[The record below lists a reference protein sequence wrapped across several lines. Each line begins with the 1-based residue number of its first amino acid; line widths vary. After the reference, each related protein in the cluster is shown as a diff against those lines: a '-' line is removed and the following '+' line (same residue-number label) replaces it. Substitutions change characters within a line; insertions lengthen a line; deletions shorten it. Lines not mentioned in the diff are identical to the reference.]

1 MLDTLVTRWF
11 LYWLF
16 HSFWQ
21 YSDDREIEIDN
32 EIIDKEETDYR
43 ERGKNRRKHLQAL
56 FPSEPDNRSSGITV
70 VQPSFVM
77 DQPNKKQTWLYDT
90 PGVINEKQV
99 WWTVLF
105 SSAMQ
110 DWALAVPW
118 VAPGNL
124 PYFCV
129 LMTTVRN
136 LSFFI
141 KKSHTGR
148 TGFHRLKVL
157 GLLQYFSESTALRPT
172 SLLSFR
178 LDDFFPSQNCFDLN
192 EQLLCRPFLT
202 AFWSTWYIT
211 CILVQKSCQCPW
223 SSRRN
228 LSLYKRKMATDNIW
242 P

>member
-21 YSDDREIEIDN
+21 YSGDREIEIDN

-43 ERGKNRRKHLQAL
+43 ERGKNRGKHLQAL
-56 FPSEPDNRSSGITV
+56 VPSEPDNRSSGITV

-129 LMTTVRN
+129 LLTTVRN

-141 KKSHTGR
+141 KNHILGTLDFTGSKSLACFNIFLR
-148 TGFHRLKVL
+148 AQPWDLPVCWVL
-157 GLLQYFSESTALRPT
+157 DWMIFFLVKIALIWMNSYCVDLFWLLFGVRDTLHVY
-172 SLLSFR
+172 
-178 LDDFFPSQNCFDLN
+178 
-192 EQLLCRPFLT
+192 
-202 AFWSTWYIT
+202 
-211 CILVQKSCQCPW
+211 
-223 SSRRN
+223 
-228 LSLYKRKMATDNIW
+228 
-242 P
+242 

>member
-11 LYWLF
+11 LYWIF

-56 FPSEPDNRSSGITV
+56 VPSEPDNRFSGVTV

-77 DQPNKKQTWLYDT
+77 DQSNKKQTWLYDT
-90 PGVINEKQV
+90 PGIINKKQV

-105 SSAMQ
+105 YSALQ

-118 VAPGNL
+118 VAPGSLLNC
-124 PYFCV
+124 F

-136 LSFFI
+136 LSFFT
-141 KKSHTGR
+141 KNHKLGNLDFTGSKFLVCFNIFLR
-148 TGFHRLKVL
+148 AQPWDLPVCWVL
-157 GLLQYFSESTALRPT
+157 DWMIFS
-172 SLLSFR
+172 
-178 LDDFFPSQNCFDLN
+178 SQNCFDLN
-192 EQLLCRPFLT
+192 EQSLCSPFLT
-202 AFWSTWYIT
+202 AFWS
-211 CILVQKSCQCPW
+211 
-223 SSRRN
+223 
-228 LSLYKRKMATDNIW
+228 IW
-242 P
+242 

>member
-1 MLDTLVTRWF
+1 MVACRGFSSFCVASGWERPLLAGYPHSGVTIEMLDTLVRWF
-11 LYWLF
+11 HYWIF

-21 YSDDREIEIDN
+21 YSDDREIELDN

-43 ERGKNRRKHLQAL
+43 ECGKNRRKHLQAL
-56 FPSEPDNRSSGITV
+56 VPSKPDNRSSGITV

-141 KKSHTGR
+141 KKSHTGHA
-148 TGFHRLKVL
+148 GFH
-157 GLLQYFSESTALRPT
+157 GLASIFFWEQ
-172 SLLSFR
+172 SL
-178 LDDFFPSQNCFDLN
+178 
-192 EQLLCRPFLT
+192 ET
-202 AFWSTWYIT
+202 YWS
-211 CILVQKSCQCPW
+211 VEF
-223 SSRRN
+223 
-228 LSLYKRKMATDNIW
+228 
-242 P
+242 

>member
-56 FPSEPDNRSSGITV
+56 VPSEPDNRSSGIIV

-110 DWALAVPW
+110 DWGLAVPW

-141 KKSHTGR
+141 KNHILGTLDFTGSKFLACFNIFLR
-148 TGFHRLKVL
+148 AHPWDLTVCWVLDWMIFFLLKIALIWMNSYCVDL
-157 GLLQYFSESTALRPT
+157 FWLLFGVRDTLHVY
-172 SLLSFR
+172 
-178 LDDFFPSQNCFDLN
+178 
-192 EQLLCRPFLT
+192 
-202 AFWSTWYIT
+202 
-211 CILVQKSCQCPW
+211 
-223 SSRRN
+223 
-228 LSLYKRKMATDNIW
+228 
-242 P
+242 